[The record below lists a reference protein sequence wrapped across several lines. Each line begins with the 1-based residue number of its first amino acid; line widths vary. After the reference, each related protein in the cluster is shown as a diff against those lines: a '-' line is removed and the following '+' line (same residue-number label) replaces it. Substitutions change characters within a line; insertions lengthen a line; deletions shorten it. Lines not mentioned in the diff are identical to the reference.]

1 MKKATKIA
9 VTLVLA
15 AVLLAVVSSFLWEE
29 REPMLKVTA
38 LHIGPIGDYG
48 WTYEGHLGAQAMAEE
63 LPFVELS
70 SSSKL
75 PRCHIHVGSWS

>member
-29 REPMLKVTA
+29 REPMLKVA
-38 LHIGPIGDYG
+38 VLHFGPIGDYG
-48 WTYEGHLGAQAMAEE
+48 WTYEGHLGGVTE
-63 LPFVELS
+63 
-70 SSSKL
+70 
-75 PRCHIHVGSWS
+75 